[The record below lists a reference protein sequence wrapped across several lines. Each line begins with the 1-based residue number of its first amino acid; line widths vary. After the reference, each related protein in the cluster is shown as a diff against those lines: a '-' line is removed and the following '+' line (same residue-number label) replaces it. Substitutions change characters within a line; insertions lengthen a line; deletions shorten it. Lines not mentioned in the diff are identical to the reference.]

1 MTLLLRA
8 SCALLLVVA
17 AFQTLRIGY
26 ADYLFR
32 QDTLQSL
39 ERATE
44 IRPGEADFHARLADL
59 DPQNNIVHLHRAVA
73 LNPGLSKSW
82 IALGLGLESQKSFRE
97 AENCYLQAARW
108 DRQFLPAWT
117 LANFYA
123 RQGDAERFW
132 PWARLAAQ
140 MSPENIRPL
149 LRLAF
154 GITSDPAVVMEKII
168 VPRRRVEEDYL
179 YYLMAE
185 RLDAST
191 IAARILAR
199 AGKEDVQILLD
210 WTNRLIDLGRIREAR
225 ALWDAL
231 IDKGLIAYPRG
242 TVLTNADFS
251 HDPLQAGF
259 DWRITA
265 PAGVN
270 YARTGGGLRIEFS
283 GTQPESFELAAQE
296 LELTGGTYRFS
307 FEYRTSGI
315 TASTNLRWRLG
326 EVSSAPLG
334 PAENWTQST
343 ETFHGGSGHRFVLL
357 EQRDPG
363 TVRPEGVVYIR
374 ALRLAPVQ

>member
-1 MTLLLRA
+1 
-8 SCALLLVVA
+8 
-17 AFQTLRIGY
+17 
-26 ADYLFR
+26 
-32 QDTLQSL
+32 
-39 ERATE
+39 
-44 IRPGEADFHARLADL
+44 
-59 DPQNNIVHLHRAVA
+59 
-73 LNPGLSKSW
+73 
-82 IALGLGLESQKSFRE
+82 
-97 AENCYLQAARW
+97 
-108 DRQFLPAWT
+108 
-117 LANFYA
+117 
-123 RQGDAERFW
+123 
-132 PWARLAAQ
+132 
-140 MSPENIRPL
+140 
-149 LRLAF
+149 
-154 GITSDPAVVMEKII
+154 
-168 VPRRRVEEDYL
+168 
-179 YYLMAE
+179 LMAE

-270 YARTGGGLRIEFS
+270 YGRTGGGLRIEFS